1 MKAALLLLAVIA
13 VSACVNLPF
22 FQGKVG
28 FGPSSVTEENP
39 DMLFDVT
46 AVQPEVKA
54 GRTLTIEYL
63 VQNKHEIF
71 DMEKVNLNVYDLC
84 LMGGKGGIFTD
95 LTLKPNRTKSTSE
108 KYSVGSTD
116 FEKSCEIK
124 FRGSYKGHFEASQD
138 VAVLTQ
144 AEYDLRSQRG
154 TLGEINPLSSASR
167 NAVTMTIS
175 FLESQPYV
183 DGDKVRM
190 YIDYRNNADGIIDKL
205 SSMKSFSSWKCN
217 LSDPNF
223 ADCEL
228 QIKDKLSFVLLH
240 IDMGC
245 TNCIPK
251 RTIVYFYDDSGKEIL
266 QQAYQ
271 SPKTVDTYRI
281 KFPEASVDKIRVLIL
296 YDHLQGYFN
305 KDKSKL
311 YNSGAGVYFI
321 ASNNIEGTC
330 TDYDKLSNYFILRRD
345 LKFTA
350 GSAPQTT
357 CNFIAKASQP
367 VDSKTISFF
376 MNYDYAMD
384 GSIIAK
390 VLPK

>member
-1 MKAALLLLAVIA
+1 MRAALLLLAVIA

-183 DGDKVRM
+183 DGDSAHM
-190 YIDYRNNADGIIDKL
+190 YIDYASSGNGIAEKLDKGEVV
-205 SSMKSFSSWKCN
+205 F
-217 LSDPNF
+217 
-223 ADCEL
+223 
-228 QIKDKLSFVLLH
+228 
-240 IDMGC
+240 
-245 TNCIPK
+245 TIPK
-251 RTIVYFYDDSGKEIL
+251 NAESME
-266 QQAYQ
+266 
-271 SPKTVDTYRI
+271 
-281 KFPEASVDKIRVLIL
+281 
-296 YDHLQGYFN
+296 
-305 KDKSKL
+305 
-311 YNSGAGVYFI
+311 
-321 ASNNIEGTC
+321 C
-330 TDYDKLSNYFILRRD
+330 TDYEKSKILVPVQSDIMKLKRD
-345 LKFTA
+345 LKFTE
-350 GSAPQTT
+350 GKAPRTT
-357 CNFIAKASQP
+357 CTFTAKASNP
-367 VDSKTISFF
+367 VDSKTISLFG
-376 MNYDYAMD
+376 NYTYIMD
-384 GSIIAK
+384 GSIIVK